1 MCQIP
6 DTPPPGMPPEESAH
20 GIRECVSGGHE
31 VTPSVCAAPAHH
43 PDRRVLVGADW
54 GPGVTKA
61 PLLVADGCGGDGDAL
76 RTGAVDDMPLY
87 AVHGT
92 FAQALA
98 CRGG

>member
-1 MCQIP
+1 MP
-6 DTPPPGMPPEESAH
+6 DTGHPTARYAAGGVRARH
-20 GIRECVSGGHE
+20 TECVSGGHE

-61 PLLVADGCGGDGDAL
+61 PQLVADGCGGDGDAL